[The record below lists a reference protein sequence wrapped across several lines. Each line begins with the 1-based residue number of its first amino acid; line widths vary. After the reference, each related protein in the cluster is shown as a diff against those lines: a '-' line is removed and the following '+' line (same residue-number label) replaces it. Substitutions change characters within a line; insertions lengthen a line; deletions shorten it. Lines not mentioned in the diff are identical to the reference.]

1 MGGPLDDDDDPPW
14 VIKIH
19 GGQDVRVVGVDIIR
33 RAARSRSPI
42 VSVQVRKGEIDMATL
57 AHLTAAALDSDV
69 ELRITGI
76 E

>member
-14 VIKIH
+14 IIKIH
-19 GGQDVRVVGVDIIR
+19 GGQDVEVIGVDIIQ

-42 VSVQVRKGEIDMATL
+42 VSVHVRKGELDMGTL
-57 AHLTAAALDSDV
+57 AHLTSAALDSDV
-69 ELRITGI
+69 ELRITGV